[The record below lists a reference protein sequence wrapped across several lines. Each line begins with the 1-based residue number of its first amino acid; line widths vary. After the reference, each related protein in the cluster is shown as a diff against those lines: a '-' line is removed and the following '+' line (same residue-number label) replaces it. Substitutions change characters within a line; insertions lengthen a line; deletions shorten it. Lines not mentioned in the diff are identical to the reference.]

1 MLAEQVYPI
10 STFCEKISAP
20 VENRGAT
27 SVRGQGARSHPRAK
41 GFLMIDI
48 YTAALNLHRQN
59 AKVPPLT
66 IKRAGG
72 KGFLV
77 GLALFCGVYAS
88 LSLVSNKG
96 HFVPWNDTNTPS
108 TSGFDHPSGAE
119 MRVIRLSR
127 QAD

>member
-1 MLAEQVYPI
+1 
-10 STFCEKISAP
+10 
-20 VENRGAT
+20 
-27 SVRGQGARSHPRAK
+27 
-41 GFLMIDI
+41 MIDI

-66 IKRAGG
+66 LKPAGG

-77 GLALFCGVYAS
+77 GLALFFCVYAS
-88 LSLVSNKG
+88 LSLVSNEG
-96 HFVPWNDTNTPS
+96 HIVPWNDAKTPS

-127 QAD
+127 RAD